1 MKKQFLLTLGLISLL
16 VSAVQASQE
25 QLAAS
30 IRETRNEATRTR
42 EQLKATLDSI
52 TALTQQKEG
61 DLRPAYNAFAAEVPK
76 TEAASA
82 WTATRVQ
89 WMAGDG
95 QRYFD
100 TWQGTISSISN
111 KSLQKKAQKRFDEA
125 KKSYDKISIALKE
138 AGEKFRPFLSDLSD
152 IQKALAND
160 VTPAGVRNI
169 RSTVKS
175 ANFRYG
181 GVSSAVEKALKEM
194 DKMQASLSSE
204 K

>member
-1 MKKQFLLTLGLISLL
+1 MKKQLLLTLGLVSLL

-52 TALTQQKEG
+52 TALTAQKEG

-76 TEAASA
+76 TEMAAS

-100 TWQGTISSISN
+100 TWQGTINSISN
-111 KSLQKKAQKRFDEA
+111 KSLQKKAQKRFDDA
-125 KKSYDKISIALKE
+125 KKSYDKISLALKD

-160 VTPAGVRNI
+160 VTAAGVRNV
-169 RSTVKS
+169 RSTVKD

-181 GVSSAVEKALKEM
+181 GVSSAIEKALKEM